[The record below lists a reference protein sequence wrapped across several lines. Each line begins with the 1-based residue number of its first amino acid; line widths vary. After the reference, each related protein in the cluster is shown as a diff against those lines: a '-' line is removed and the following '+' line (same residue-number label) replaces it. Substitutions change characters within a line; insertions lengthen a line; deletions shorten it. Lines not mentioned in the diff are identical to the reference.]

1 MRDFCL
7 EAEAHELLS
16 EFDSAYN
23 VAWET
28 AQDIQKYIDDRYDGN
43 TEQFLFDVA
52 QSCDYFSLSPILK
65 EFLNDNT
72 KI

>member
-1 MRDFCL
+1 MKDFYL

-28 AQDIQKYIDDRYDGN
+28 AQDI
-43 TEQFLFDVA
+43 
-52 QSCDYFSLSPILK
+52 
-65 EFLNDNT
+65 
-72 KI
+72 

>member
-1 MRDFCL
+1 MEFYL

-28 AQDIQKYIDDRYDGN
+28 AQDI
-43 TEQFLFDVA
+43 
-52 QSCDYFSLSPILK
+52 
-65 EFLNDNT
+65 
-72 KI
+72 